1 MVQRMWTSTTPAT
14 CAYKVYPI
22 SHCTTHRHAPQSL
35 ITRNRTHV
43 HDDLGGMNAESPAIS
58 KQQPLNDCQA
68 QQKRRSRVQGE
79 AKHANRSTLYKFM
92 ATTVLLACQHRV
104 ALSVREPR
112 EHRRGHQVAS
122 CASCQNVV
130 HDGTHFKCA
139 KPFDNIAEGN

>member
-14 CAYKVYPI
+14 CACKVYPF
-22 SHCTTHRHAPQSL
+22 SHCTNHRHAAQSL
-35 ITRNRTHV
+35 ISRNRTYV

-79 AKHANRSTLYKFM
+79 AKHANRSTMYKSM

-104 ALSVREPR
+104 ASTALERR
-112 EHRRGHQVAS
+112 EHQRGHQVAS
-122 CASCQNVV
+122 CASC
-130 HDGTHFKCA
+130 
-139 KPFDNIAEGN
+139 